1 MVDLITRHQSL
12 ATNDVLV
19 NLAMPLIISY
29 YSKNHLP
36 DIEMEPN

>member
-12 ATNDVLV
+12 ATNDVLA
-19 NLAMPLIISY
+19 NLAMPLTIY
-29 YSKNHLP
+29 DCSKNHLP

>member
-12 ATNDVLV
+12 ATNDVLA
-19 NLAMPLIISY
+19 NLAMPLTINY
-29 YSKNHLP
+29 YSP